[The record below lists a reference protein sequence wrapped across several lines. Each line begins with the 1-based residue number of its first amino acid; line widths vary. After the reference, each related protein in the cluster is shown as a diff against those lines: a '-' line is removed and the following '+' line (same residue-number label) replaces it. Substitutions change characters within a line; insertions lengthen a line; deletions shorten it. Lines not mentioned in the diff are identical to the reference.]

1 MTLAEFDEKIAQLE
15 IIQASAVAMQLS
27 DITELIDDLSLKRVE
42 LITSPLINMEQQL
55 TSDDIEDF
63 NSIAEAFDNGTAE
76 IEEVNNLI
84 DKAITIGRKLLI

>member
-15 IIQASAVAMQLS
+15 IIQASTVAMQLS